1 MKDPAE
7 YNVRAVERAARI
19 LACFDNDSPVL
30 SSSEIAQA
38 VGLHKSTTHRILTT
52 LVHHRLL
59 ERASDGI
66 RYRLGLQLAD
76 LGFRV
81 IQRMDARREAIP
93 VMTRL
98 RDEWDETCDLSI
110 LDTDGVF
117 YVEVIHSTHT
127 FTIAASV
134 GRHLPAHCTASGKL
148 FLAHM
153 SVEDQKRFL
162 ERPLQAH
169 TGNTI
174 TSPEKLRAQLREIRE
189 RGYSVDRDEY
199 EVGICA
205 VSAPIRDQTSR
216 VVAALGMPG
225 PTSRMT
231 PERITDVSAALIEA
245 AGAISRRLGWPGR
258 SPSSVTSL
266 AAR

>member
-30 SSSEIAQA
+30 SSSEIAQV

-52 LVHHRLL
+52 LAHHGFL

-66 RYRLGLQLAD
+66 RYRLGLRLAN

-81 IQRMDARREAIP
+81 IQRMDIRREATP

-98 RDEWDETCDLSI
+98 RDEWNETCDLSI
-110 LDTDGVF
+110 FDRDRVF
-117 YVEVIHSTHT
+117 YVEVVHSTHAL
-127 FTIAASV
+127 TIAASI
-134 GRHLPAHCTASGKL
+134 GKHLPAHCSASGKL

-153 SVEDQKRFL
+153 SAPDLERFL
-162 ERPLQAH
+162 ERPLQSH

-174 TSPEKLRAQLREIRE
+174 TSPAELRKELREIRD
-189 RGYSVDRDEY
+189 RGYSVDHE
-199 EVGICA
+199 EFQVGISA
-205 VSAPIRDQTSR
+205 VSAPIRDQTAGM
-216 VVAALGMPG
+216 VAALSMPG
-225 PTSRMT
+225 PASRMT
-231 PERITDVSAALIEA
+231 PERIGDVSAALIEA
-245 AGAISRRLGWPGR
+245 AGAISRRLGWQG
-258 SPSSVTSL
+258 SPSSPVASR

>member
-7 YNVRAVERAARI
+7 YNIRAVERAARI
-19 LACFDNDSPVL
+19 LACFDHDSPVL

-66 RYRLGLQLAD
+66 RYRLGLQLAN

-81 IQRMDARREAIP
+81 IQRLDTRREAIP
-93 VMTRL
+93 VMTKL
-98 RDEWDETCDLSI
+98 RDAWDETCDLSI
-110 LDTDGVF
+110 FDNDGVF

-127 FTIAASV
+127 FAIGAAV

-148 FLAHM
+148 FLAHL
-153 SVEDQKRFL
+153 SGEDLERFL
-162 ERPLQAH
+162 ERPLQAF
-169 TGNTI
+169 TGNTV
-174 TSPEKLRAQLREIRE
+174 TSPDELKAQLREIRQ
-189 RGYSVDRDEY
+189 RGYSVDREEY

-205 VSAPIRDQTSR
+205 VSAAIHDQASR
-216 VVAALGMPG
+216 MVAALGMPG
-225 PTSRMT
+225 PASRMT
-231 PERITDVSAALIEA
+231 PAHISDVSAALIEA
-245 AGAISRRLGWPGR
+245 AGAISNRLGWKGR
-258 SPSSVTSL
+258 CSSSVPTL
-266 AAR
+266 AAS